1 LQQNQ
6 EGPMNIIIKIV
17 EPREVLK
24 NKKKV
29 QQKQKKREV
38 LTNKGTNIVKLGE
51 AKGAN
56 KQRSKRKKQK

>member
-1 LQQNQ
+1 MQQNQ